1 MLEKLQS
8 IKNCLIKISV
18 FSSCSVHA
26 VKVSGF
32 VDGGGRGVLGF
43 VVVSVL
49 QELFHIFNNNLL

>member
-32 VDGGGRGVLGF
+32 VDGGGGGCFGVCCCFSLAR
-43 VVVSVL
+43 VVS
-49 QELFHIFNNNLL
+49 HI